1 VRAVRVSYRLTMDLV
16 ILHGR
21 AAAGKL
27 TTGRAL
33 ERRLGWP
40 LFHNHLVVD
49 LLTELF
55 PFGSDPFV
63 RLREHMWLSVI
74 AEAAAVDRSLVFTF
88 TPEPTVPAG
97 FHGRVARVVESSG
110 GRVLWVRLLVSD
122 REQESRIVAADRQR
136 FHKLTS
142 TSTLRRL
149 RSQPASEQPPADLDI
164 DTEHSDPLRQR
175 IASSI
180 TLACRPPPVTTATQ
194 NHQPDLQ
201 NVWTG
206 RRLPERLAPRQ
217 PARSRTRCE
226 RAGWSCAD
234 SQMISGLHT

>member
-1 VRAVRVSYRLTMDLV
+1 VPEVRAVRVSYRLTMDLV

-40 LFHNHLVVD
+40 LFHSHLVVD

-63 RLREHMWLSVI
+63 RLREQMWLSVI
-74 AEAAAVDRSLVFTF
+74 AEAAVVARSLVFTF

-97 FHGRVARVVESSG
+97 FPGRIARVVESSG

-122 REQESRIVAADRQR
+122 GEQESRIVAADRQR

-142 TSTLRRL
+142 ISTLRRL
-149 RSQPASEQPPADLDI
+149 RSQPAGERPPADLDI
-164 DTEHSDPLRQR
+164 DTEHSDPSTSADR
-175 IASSI
+175 IIDHFGLSAAS
-180 TLACRPPPVTTATQ
+180 RDDRYPEPP
-194 NHQPDLQ
+194 D
-201 NVWTG
+201 
-206 RRLPERLAPRQ
+206 
-217 PARSRTRCE
+217 
-226 RAGWSCAD
+226 
-234 SQMISGLHT
+234 